1 MPIGDWLN
9 SAANGILRGMSS
21 LLSCSALRKSLGA
34 RTLFDNFSLT
44 LSEGDRIGLIGP
56 NGSGKT
62 TLLEILAGNEPPDA
76 GTVAARKLTRLAY
89 VPQDS
94 LFEPHETVRSVL
106 TAALDGPSR
115 NDPGQLR
122 GAQPRSGQQR
132 GGPSRSL
139 SLDDDQKHTGL
150 EIMLSRAGFED
161 ADAPAVALSGGWKKR
176 LAIAAALV
184 TAPEVLLLDEP
195 TNHLDLD
202 GILWLERALLQ
213 ANACLVVTHD
223 RYFLENVATRV
234 AEINRAY
241 PQGAFQVRGNYS
253 EFLERRQEFFEAQ
266 SKQQEALAGKVRRE
280 VEWLRRGP
288 KARTSKSRARIDE
301 AGRLI
306 DQLADATARSA
317 TATAQ
322 IDFTSS
328 ERKTKR
334 LIEVEGITKAF
345 GDNRLFEN
353 LSLTLSPGVR
363 VGLVG
368 SNGSGKTT
376 LLKILQGEIEPD
388 EGTIRRADAL
398 RVVHFSQDRTAH
410 FDPETTLRRMLSPAG
425 DSLIY
430 RDRAIHV
437 AGWAK
442 RFLFREEQL
451 EMPMSRLSG
460 GEKARVLIA
469 RLMLET
475 ADVLFLDEPTNDLDI
490 PTLEVLEESLLEFP
504 GALVLVSHDRYLL
517 DRVSTVVIGL
527 AGGGEARGRGEAGLF
542 ADYSQWEASR
552 NARPEIKSSPETR
565 FGPET
570 RSGESG
576 PDENALPASAA
587 GQRKKL
593 SYLEQREWDSMER
606 QILES
611 ERELARW
618 EREVQNAASDA
629 ERLPEA
635 YAKLRDAHTRV
646 EELYARWAELE
657 GKVAG

>member
-1 MPIGDWLN
+1 M
-9 SAANGILRGMSS
+9 
-21 LLSCSALRKSLGA
+21 RKSLGS
-34 RTLFDNFSLT
+34 RTLFDDFSLT

-62 TLLEILAGNEPPDA
+62 TLLEILAGNEPPDS
-76 GTVAARKLTRLAY
+76 GTVAVRKLTRLAY

-106 TAALDGPSR
+106 TAALDGL
-115 NDPGQLR
+115 Q
-122 GAQPRSGQQR
+122 
-132 GGPSRSL
+132 
-139 SLDDDQKHTGL
+139 LDDEQKHTDL
-150 EIMLSRAGFED
+150 QVMLGRAGFED
-161 ADAPAVALSGGWKKR
+161 SGTPAAVLSGGWQKR

-184 TAPEVLLLDEP
+184 TAPDVLLLDEP

-202 GILWLERALLQ
+202 GILWLERALLA

-288 KARTSKSRARIDE
+288 KARTSKARSRIDA

-306 DQLADATARSA
+306 DQLAEAAARSVTATAR
-317 TATAQ
+317 
-322 IDFTSS
+322 IDFTASD
-328 ERKTKR
+328 RKTKR
-334 LIEVEGITKAF
+334 LIEAEGIGKAF
-345 GDNRLFEN
+345 GDNRLFRN
-353 LSLTLSPGVR
+353 LNLTLSPGVR
-363 VGLVG
+363 AGLVG

-376 LLKILQGEIEPD
+376 LLKILRGEIEPD
-388 EGTIRRADAL
+388 EGAIRRAEAL
-398 RVVHFSQDRTAH
+398 RVVHFAQDRTAH

-430 RDRAIHV
+430 RDRPIHV

-442 RFLFREEQL
+442 KFLFREEQL

-460 GEKARVLIA
+460 GETARVLIA

-527 AGGGEARGRGEAGLF
+527 DGEGEAGVF
-542 ADYSQWEASR
+542 ADYSQWEASLKAPKGDQASKGDSDQVLAP
-552 NARPEIKSSPETR
+552 NSKSVSGTNQNPSRESAP
-565 FGPET
+565 GPK
-570 RSGESG
+570 
-576 PDENALPASAA
+576 
-587 GQRKKL
+587 KKL
-593 SYLEQREWDSMER
+593 SYIEQREWDSMEQ

-611 ERELARW
+611 EKELARW
-618 EREVQNAASDA
+618 EREVEQAATDA

-635 YAKLRDAHTRV
+635 YVRLQDAHTRV

-657 GKVAG
+657 SKVAG

>member
-1 MPIGDWLN
+1 M
-9 SAANGILRGMSS
+9 
-21 LLSCSALRKSLGA
+21 
-34 RTLFDNFSLT
+34 
-44 LSEGDRIGLIGP
+44 
-56 NGSGKT
+56 
-62 TLLEILAGNEPPDA
+62 
-76 GTVAARKLTRLAY
+76 RKLTRVAY

-94 LFEPHETVRSVL
+94 LFEPHQTPRSVL
-106 TAALDGPSR
+106 AAALDGSSGKGGAGEGLSR
-115 NDPGQLR
+115 GIVT
-122 GAQPRSGQQR
+122 
-132 GGPSRSL
+132 
-139 SLDDDQKHTGL
+139 LDDDRKHTEL
-150 EIMLSRAGFED
+150 EIMLSRAGFD
-161 ADAPAVALSGGWKKR
+161 DPDAPAGSLSGGWKKR

-184 TAPEVLLLDEP
+184 TAPDVLLLDEP

-202 GILWLERALLQ
+202 GILWLEKALLQ

-241 PQGAFQVRGNYS
+241 PQGVFQVRGNYS

-288 KARTSKSRARIDE
+288 KARTSKARSRIDA

-306 DQLADATARSA
+306 DQLAEANARAA

-322 IDFTSS
+322 IDFTPS

-334 LIEVEGITKAF
+334 LIEAEAIGKSF
-345 GDNRLFEN
+345 GDKRLFRDLN
-353 LSLTLSPGVR
+353 VTLSPGMR

-376 LLKILQGEIEPD
+376 LLKILQGEIAPD
-388 EGTIRRADAL
+388 QGTIRRADAL

-410 FDPETTLRRMLSPAG
+410 FDPQTTLRRMLAPAG

-430 RDRAIHV
+430 RDRPIHV

-451 EMPMSRLSG
+451 EMPMARLSG

-527 AGGGEARGRGEAGLF
+527 DGEGEAGVF

-552 NARPEIKSSPETR
+552 NAPREAKSSR
-565 FGPET
+565 DGAGNAKD
-570 RSGESG
+570 SGANQKASRES
-576 PDENALPASAA
+576 A
-587 GQRKKL
+587 GSSKKL

-611 ERELARW
+611 EKELARR
-618 EREVQNAASDA
+618 ERAVQEAASDA

-635 YAKLRDAHTRV
+635 YAKLQDAHTRV

-657 GKVAG
+657 SKVAG